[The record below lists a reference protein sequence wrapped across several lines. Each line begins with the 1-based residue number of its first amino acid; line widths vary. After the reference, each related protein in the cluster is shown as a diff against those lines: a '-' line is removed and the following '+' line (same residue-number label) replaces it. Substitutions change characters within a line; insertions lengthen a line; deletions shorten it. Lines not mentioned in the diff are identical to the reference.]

1 MNEWV
6 LESGLP
12 VFVAGEDDRIGAGP
26 WARWLASAVVPD
38 ESSPRAERGRELARV
53 GAVSRVTIG
62 EGVVTAAVAS
72 SGGGAYET
80 RIEAPVVPPHVWTNV
95 VRDARRSPTLA
106 AGVEGT
112 QQSVHLAHRMETQ
125 LEQPL
130 VPPAR
135 RIRRSCTCP
144 DAEHAH
150 VCKHV
155 AAVAFVLAD
164 AIDGDPTLLLAWR
177 GCAPVP
183 QPASRSSDPWA
194 GRPVPAPP
202 NPRALPVGAVVKR
215 LGRSGIRVGDADL
228 ADALAPAYRAFATLD
243 DGLR

>member
-1 MNEWV
+1 VNEWV

-155 AAVAFVLAD
+155 AAVAFVVAD
-164 AIDGDPTLLLAWR
+164 AIDVDPSILLVWR
-177 GCAPVP
+177 GCEPAHA
-183 QPASRSSDPWA
+183 PASRSGDPWSA
-194 GRPVPAPP
+194 RPLPDTPEA
-202 NPRALPVGAVVKR
+202 RALPPGAVVKR
-215 LGRSGIRVGDADL
+215 LGRSGIRVGDEDL
-228 ADALAPAYRAFATLD
+228 ADALSPAYRTFATLAAD
-243 DGLR
+243 VR

>member
-1 MNEWV
+1 MSRT
-6 LESGLP
+6 LENGLP
-12 VFVAGEDDRIGAGP
+12 VFVVDGDDRIGAGP
-26 WARWLASAVVPD
+26 WARWLASSVVPD
-38 ESSPRAERGRELARV
+38 ESSARAERGRELARV
-53 GAVSRVTIG
+53 GAVSRVT
-62 EGVVTAAVAS
+62 VTAGTASAVVAS
-72 SGGGAYET
+72 SSGGSYDV
-80 RIEAPVVPPHVWTNV
+80 RLDAPTLPAHVWATA
-95 VRDARRSPTLA
+95 VREARGNSILLP
-106 AGVEGT
+106 GVEGSA
-112 QQSVHLAHRMETQ
+112 QSVHLAHLLETQ

-130 VPPAR
+130 VPPPR
-135 RIRRSCTCP
+135 RIRRSCSCP
-144 DAEHAH
+144 DAERAP

-164 AIDGDPTLLLAWR
+164 AIDGDPSLLLAWR
-177 GCAPVP
+177 GCAPAP

-243 DGLR
+243 DDLR